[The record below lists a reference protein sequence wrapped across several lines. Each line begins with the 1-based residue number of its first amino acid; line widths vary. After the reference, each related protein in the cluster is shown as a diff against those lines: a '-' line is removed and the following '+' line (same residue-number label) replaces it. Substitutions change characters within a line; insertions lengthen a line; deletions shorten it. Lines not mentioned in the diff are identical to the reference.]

1 MCGPGLPFECA
12 DDFQHGFEF
21 FEFEGRKFI
30 VQTAAD
36 QVAPPPRSHRV
47 RRLLPS
53 CLFSREPSR
62 RGGIEGEETQNQG
75 KELNEKSRE
84 MNSTASTRGQMR
96 RHRHKW
102 RAAVHQ
108 GKSVIQPSEPA
119 PPPPAINCQQL
130 RSISSRCKVAGARPL
145 VLQGKKKQSKAC
157 RTGREVDQ
165 IVKGGGRG
173 KCTSTRRLLEMPRF
187 RQTPGVHPREL
198 SNVPRLPTAQ
208 LLRSDACQALGN
220 FFFAAGL
227 GAAKGQ
233 GRLHGVDVDGR
244 RRCGVACVGFR
255 GASRPRQIDGAA
267 VSRLVD

>member
-53 CLFSREPSR
+53 CLFSRE
-62 RGGIEGEETQNQG
+62 
-75 KELNEKSRE
+75 
-84 MNSTASTRGQMR
+84 
-96 RHRHKW
+96 
-102 RAAVHQ
+102 
-108 GKSVIQPSEPA
+108 
-119 PPPPAINCQQL
+119 
-130 RSISSRCKVAGARPL
+130 
-145 VLQGKKKQSKAC
+145 
-157 RTGREVDQ
+157 
-165 IVKGGGRG
+165 
-173 KCTSTRRLLEMPRF
+173 LEMPRF